1 MLDAISEK
9 DQDTSSDSS
18 ESIFEADKS
27 SAVESSNESQK
38 DVTET
43 SGDIFVKQPTE
54 ATKGETKVE
63 DGPGLQ
69 EPVKQESKKV
79 YTQQEK
85 IDHAFAEVKA
95 KSQKKIQSLETEIEA
110 LKKQITKP
118 LPKKE
123 EFKTEDEY
131 FDARAEVGAAKVSLT
146 SREKELEAE
155 QKDLN
160 AQKAQARFEA
170 QYTTPEMQQRFQEA
184 WNIGSQNG
192 AIRAIHDDS
201 VVGSFLSD
209 SDLSPKMIEHFCRKP
224 EALKAILDIQN
235 ESRKQMELYSLE
247 QRMKNFLRSKNV
259 QNPSIQSKPTANTV
273 APVKA
278 KIPILG
284 SQQKATSNKGS
295 ASDFASDEEV
305 FNFIRGI

>member
-54 ATKGETKVE
+54 ATKGETKVD

-209 SDLSPKMIEHFCRKP
+209 SDLSPKMIEHFCRKS
-224 EALKAILDIQN
+224 ICYFFRI
-235 ESRKQMELYSLE
+235 SIFF
-247 QRMKNFLRSKNV
+247 NF
-259 QNPSIQSKPTANTV
+259 
-273 APVKA
+273 
-278 KIPILG
+278 
-284 SQQKATSNKGS
+284 
-295 ASDFASDEEV
+295 
-305 FNFIRGI
+305 FNFIIPQ